1 MFPLHSVTER
11 GHTMG
16 IQAFPNLAE
25 QSMRPELRIVRRA
38 ESIVSLNVAEVCSDD
53 PEQLYY
59 EDKLGCARGVV
70 FAFAFQAVLVVVIAV
85 CWRLFLR

>member
-1 MFPLHSVTER
+1 
-11 GHTMG
+11 MG

-25 QSMRPELRIVRRA
+25 QSLRPELRIVRRA
-38 ESIVSLNVAEVCSDD
+38 ESIVSLNVADVCADN

-70 FAFAFQAVLVVVIAV
+70 FAFAFQGALVAVAGL
-85 CWRLFLR
+85 CWKLLIH